1 MVATLEQCQA
11 SRWDLIVPNVDRQ
24 TILSFSEKL
33 DLFLSPK
40 GQLFLLG
47 LLIEDCEEISAKF
60 EKRGWM
66 IVKSRCR
73 EEWLGLR
80 LTHPSRQ

>member
-11 SRWDLIVPNVDRQ
+11 SRWDLIVANVDRQ

>member
-1 MVATLEQCQA
+1 MPDIT
-11 SRWDLIVPNVDRQ
+11 RDLIVANVDRQ

-47 LLIEDCEEISAKF
+47 LLIEDCEEISAIF
-60 EKRGWM
+60 EKRSWI
-66 IVKSRCR
+66 IVESRCR

-80 LTHPSRQ
+80 LTHPSR

>member
-1 MVATLEQCQA
+1 MA
-11 SRWDLIVPNVDRQ
+11 NVDCK

-33 DLFLSPK
+33 DLFLSPN

-47 LLIEDCEEISAKF
+47 LLIEDCEEINAKF

-66 IVKSRCR
+66 IVESRCR

-80 LTHPSRQ
+80 LTHPSR